1 MYKTDGEIQNMN
13 TTTHIDGFFKSFTE
27 TVPKSLFS
35 FHKDL
40 EKNLRVALD
49 AALRKMN
56 LVTRE
61 EFELQS
67 ALLER
72 TLVRLETLEAQMAQ
86 HSSNQ
91 SNQIEE

>member
-1 MYKTDGEIQNMN
+1 MN
-13 TTTHIDGFFKSFTE
+13 TTTHFDGFFKSFTE
-27 TVPKSLFS
+27 TLPKSLFS
-35 FHKDL
+35 LHKDL

-61 EFELQS
+61 EFELQT
-67 ALLER
+67 AILER
-72 TLVRLETLEAQMAQ
+72 VLARLETLEVKMAQ

-91 SNQIEE
+91 SNQIAE